1 MLCPP
6 GLSKSPASRFT
17 GPPGGEWVLHGTAT
31 GQRGDAARPA
41 CDGECLLA
49 CRLRLLLLG
58 LLVLLVVF
66 LGVVAFAHD
75 SFPRVVWGS
84 RYKTG
89 AESSY
94 GRAIWA
100 TGFSLLNCMPGLPSQ
115 LDQTAGTAEV
125 SSQWLFL
132 LPRPT
137 AAHSPEGRKIQKL
150 LELPPIPAPRL
161 QQATQSAPM
170 NRIRL
175 WHTLA
180 GDSRAELVGAGVGA
194 RLGGHFAGVHPCPP
208 RCFGILPA
216 DDQGRSV
223 EAPGVGAVWCIDRA
237 V

>member
-31 GQRGDAARPA
+31 GQGGGAARPA

-137 AAHSPEGRKIQKL
+137 AARTSEGRKIQKL
-150 LELPPIPAPRL
+150 LELLPIPARRL
-161 QQATQSAPM
+161 V
-170 NRIRL
+170 NRMCL
-175 WHTLA
+175 WDTRT
-180 GDSRAELVGAGVGA
+180 GDWRAELVGAGVGA
-194 RLGGHFAGVHPCPP
+194 GVGGHFAGVHPRPP
-208 RCFGILPA
+208 RSFGILPA

>member
-6 GLSKSPASRFT
+6 GLSKSPESRFT

-31 GQRGDAARPA
+31 GQGGVAARPA

-89 AESSY
+89 AESSH

-100 TGFSLLNCMPGLPSQ
+100 TGFSLPNCMPRLPTGPNRRDGRS
-115 LDQTAGTAEV
+115 LVAVAFSPSTTYG
-125 SSQWLFL
+125 S
-132 LPRPT
+132 
-137 AAHSPEGRKIQKL
+137 AHLRRSKNPK
-150 LELPPIPAPRL
+150 APR
-161 QQATQSAPM
+161 ASADPGSPPSASNAVRPGEPDTAIGHACRRFACRVGWCRSR
-170 NRIRL
+170 NRRGG
-175 WHTLA
+175 TL
-180 GDSRAELVGAGVGA
+180 R
-194 RLGGHFAGVHPCPP
+194 RYPPTPP
-208 RCFGILPA
+208 RVLRDSASG
-216 DDQGRSV
+216 
-223 EAPGVGAVWCIDRA
+223 
-237 V
+237 